1 MKVFVSHSFG
11 TDEIVARSLNK
22 AIQQAGHEAFEHDAL
37 TRQLRCVEAGG
48 DDRVDLDMA
57 FRRAGYPSSTQER
70 SDPMMFERLI
80 AVIGGQDALVV
91 LWSKDYARKYWT
103 RIEWKTA
110 LAMCK
115 PLVVVQ
121 MDDAPM
127 ATDLRRALDGGKL
140 SVIQFDQH
148 YRPQKVI
155 RFLGGMTSIPKG
167 QFMGEVHDEESDHRF
182 VKLKH
187 PFLGDIEIGK
197 YQVTNHDV
205 LNMAPDLF
213 PTLTQSSTAGR
224 LPVTNVTWQKACAL
238 CQAMG
243 KTGRERYFRL
253 PTEIEWEFSA
263 RSGELT
269 VSGLHMNDFQRYAV
283 LSAQAP
289 LTVGSR
295 EPNGWG
301 LFDVVG
307 NVAEWCLDA
316 GELLEINGWVQP
328 VEGREL
334 GRAHIVRGAWF
345 RAREGHRSSV
355 SYPYPQLNDMC
366 SEAIGMRLVRE
377 RTREK
382 VGAHS

>member
-1 MKVFVSHSFG
+1 MKVFVSYSFG

-22 AIQQAGHEAFEHDAL
+22 TIRQTGHQAFEHDAL

-48 DDRVDLDMA
+48 DDRVDLVMA
-57 FRRAGYPSSTQER
+57 FRRAGYPSPTQER

-80 AVIGGQDALVV
+80 AIIGGQEALVV
-91 LWSKDYARKYWT
+91 LWSKDYAWKYWT

-121 MDDAPM
+121 MDEAPM
-127 ATDLRRALDGGKL
+127 APDLRRAVDGGGL
-140 SVIQFDQH
+140 PVIRFDQH

-155 RFLGGMTSIPKG
+155 RLLDRQTCIPKG
-167 QFMGEVHDEESDHRF
+167 QFVGEVHDEESDHRF
-182 VKLKH
+182 VMLKH

-197 YQVTNHDV
+197 YQVTNDDV
-205 LNMAPDLF
+205 LNVAPDLV
-213 PTLTQSSTAGR
+213 PTLSQTSTAGR
-224 LPVTNVTWQKACAL
+224 LPVTNITWQQACAL

-243 KTGRERYFRL
+243 KTGHERYFRL
-253 PTEIEWEFSA
+253 PTEIEWEFAA
-263 RSGELT
+263 RSEELT

-283 LSAQAP
+283 LNAQAP
-289 LTVGSR
+289 SPVGSR

-307 NVAEWCLDA
+307 NVAEWCLDP

-328 VEGREL
+328 LEGREV

-345 RAREGHRSSV
+345 GAREGHRSFV

-366 SEAIGMRLVRE
+366 SPAIGMRLIRE
-377 RTREK
+377 RTREQ
-382 VGAHS
+382 VGDPS